1 MNKEHKP
8 VWNVYR
14 YDVNARK
21 IYVFNVFDHGG
32 FWKYIKKLFN
42 TPEKEM
48 SREYF
53 NEKLKSELMFY
64 YWSKCEHEIIV
75 APWIGSDDAAI
86 KVDIYD
92 QVMNNWEHFSDY
104 VWQWY
109 KENWNDK

>member
-1 MNKEHKP
+1 MDKENKP

-21 IYVFNVFDHGG
+21 IYVHNVFDHGG
-32 FWKYIKKLFN
+32 FWKYFCKLCD
-42 TPEKEM
+42 TPTDKM
-48 SREYF
+48 TREYF
-53 NEKLKSELMFY
+53 DERLKTELRCY

-92 QVMNNWEHFSDY
+92 QVMNNWERFTDY

-109 KENWNDK
+109 KENLNE

>member
-1 MNKEHKP
+1 MDKENKP
-8 VWNVYR
+8 IWNVYR

-21 IYVFNVFDHGG
+21 IYIFNVFDHGG
-32 FWKYIKKLFN
+32 FWEYIKKLFN

-53 NEKLKSELMFY
+53 NERLKSELMFY

-92 QVMNNWEHFSDY
+92 QVMNNWEHFSNY